1 MFSGYLAEA
10 LAHGFM
16 KELFLFVR
24 PPRPLWPLNGP
35 STSFWPPLAFASL
48 AAALREK
55 IRDLRVAI
63 LDAPTLKM
71 GWRTLENEIRRLQP
85 AFIGIGEEAVSC
97 VEGLRLA
104 RLAKDCGAQ
113 VIAGGCFFGHVA
125 PQILQ
130 TRLVDIV
137 VHGEGEETI
146 VELTEALRLGGAC
159 HLRNVAG
166 ISFLDDGEV
175 IFTGHR
181 PLLADLDLLPFPAYD
196 LLPVGCYGKGSR
208 NHPQFAAIEMSRGC
222 VDSCAFCVLWR
233 HMGHFHGLHVAPR
246 LRVKSPER
254 LMEEIHRLVRKF
266 DRRYLGWVDPCFNAH
281 PHLPAELAE
290 LLLKEDFRLGQ
301 SAWMRADAII
311 RDEASGALAT
321 CVRAGLNEAYV
332 GIERGDSQGLLA
344 LKKGEDFTQVR
355 AALSILSNQYP
366 HVFTIGSFIYGL
378 PGDTPKTVRDM
389 YRLSIELGVDKA
401 FFIPL
406 TPLPGTPFWREE
418 LWDPTG
424 ERFRGFHFLPNAAVN
439 SPTRQLDRTLIT
451 CCALNW
457 GLDRI
462 QSYFKGLTSPDARKR
477 RLTWR
482 VFVRSV
488 RLGFKLAFQAI
499 TGQANHFGM
508 IFPRWYES

>member
-1 MFSGYLAEA
+1 
-10 LAHGFM
+10 
-16 KELFLFVR
+16 
-24 PPRPLWPLNGP
+24 
-35 STSFWPPLAFASL
+35 
-48 AAALREK
+48 
-55 IRDLRVAI
+55 
-63 LDAPTLKM
+63 M

-85 AFIGIGEEAVSC
+85 AYIGIGEEAVSC

-104 RLAKDCGAQ
+104 KLAKDSGAR

-146 VELTEALRLGGAC
+146 VELVEALRPGGEW
-159 HLRNVAG
+159 HLRKVAG
-166 ISFLDDGEV
+166 ISFLADSEV
-175 IFTGHR
+175 IFTGYR
-181 PLLADLDLLPFPAYD
+181 PLISDLDLLPFPAYD

-233 HMGHFHGLHVAPR
+233 QMGHFHGLRVTPR

-254 LMEEIHRLVRKF
+254 LMEEIRILVRKF
-266 DRRYLGWVDPCFNAH
+266 DRRYLGWVDPCLNAH
-281 PHLPAELAE
+281 PHLPAKLAE

-311 RDEASGALAT
+311 RDEASGALAA

-332 GIERGDSQGLLA
+332 GLERGDSQSLLA
-344 LKKGEDFTQVR
+344 LGKRENFQQIR
-355 AALSILSNQYP
+355 EALNILSNKYP

-378 PGDTPKTVRDM
+378 PGDTSKTVWNM
-389 YRLSIELGVDKA
+389 YRLSLELGVDKA

-406 TPLPGTPFWREE
+406 TPLPGTPFWHAE

-424 ERFRGFHFLPNAAVN
+424 ERFRSFNFLPNATVN
-439 SPTRQLDRTLIT
+439 SATRPLDRALVT
-451 CCALNW
+451 CFALNW
-457 GLDRI
+457 CPARIRSYYRGLA
-462 QSYFKGLTSPDARKR
+462 SPDARKR

-482 VFVRSV
+482 VFARAT
-488 RLGFKLAFQAI
+488 RLEFKLAFQAI

-508 IFPRWYES
+508 VFPRWYES